1 MTTKL
6 YLAGK
11 EITSQKELEEGLA
24 NIQPMITVPILSTL
38 EVVGGLHD
46 LVAAISEG
54 KSPQSL
60 AEVDMPA
67 GLLIWDCIS
76 AAGLSDFALEILG
89 PDLYGKIQQQIGSED
104 ETLQQQGNVLPV
116 LQQRR
121 RRRGA
126 HLQVP

>member
-1 MTTKL
+1 
-6 YLAGK
+6 
-11 EITSQKELEEGLA
+11 
-24 NIQPMITVPILSTL
+24 MITVPILNRL

-76 AAGLSDFALEILG
+76 ATGLSDFALEILG

-104 ETLQQQGNVLPV
+104 ETQQQQNNVLPV
-116 LQQRR
+116 LQQGRD
-121 RRRGA
+121 RGRA
-126 HLQVP
+126 HLQVS